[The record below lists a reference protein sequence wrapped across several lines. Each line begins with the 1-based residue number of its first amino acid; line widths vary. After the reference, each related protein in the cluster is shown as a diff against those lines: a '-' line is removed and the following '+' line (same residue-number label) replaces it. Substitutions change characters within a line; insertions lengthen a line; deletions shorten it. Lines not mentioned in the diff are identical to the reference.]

1 MAVVRWVTASLLV
14 AGAALLAGACASPPR
29 RDCFARVW
37 VAESASDVRVRGSWD
52 GWQVEHVPELQDG
65 GGRLLRLELPPG
77 EHQYLLQRGEELFVD
92 PANPLTSFREA
103 DGVEVSSLFVPDCEK
118 PSVAIWSVEA
128 EADGNVRIEGQFL
141 ASSSEEALE
150 EERLVAVTSTGS
162 RLRVA
167 KVDEGTGEFTLVASG
182 LSRGKHTIRVDAADA
197 GGEAAE
203 PARVALFVDPV
214 APSYADGIL
223 YQIMIDRFRGDG
235 GVALEAPAA
244 PGARAGG
251 TLGGVLAE
259 LEAGT
264 FDELGVSALWLSPVY
279 VNPVEARLGADGNE
293 YEGYHGYWPLES
305 RRVDERIGGEAALTA
320 LVEAAHDRGMQ
331 VILDLVPNHV
341 YEDNAIYREKQASGW
356 FTEPGCVCGTA
367 SCPWAENIQT
377 CWFTDYLPDFRWQAA
392 GTMPRAAE
400 EARFWLES
408 FDVDGFRVDAVPMM
422 PRAVTRR
429 IAHELRTTTD
439 PRSSTFLLGEVF
451 TGPGEG
457 ALAQLGQYLGPA
469 TLDSVFDFPLMWAL
483 RGAIATGQ
491 GSFAEVDAILAAG
504 DEAFAGSGAV
514 MAHMLD
520 NHDVTRFL
528 SEANGDASQ
537 SGWGPTPAEQPT
549 SDEPYARLSLGLVAL
564 LTLPGLPV
572 FYYGDEV
579 GLAGG
584 GDPDSR
590 RVMPGEEVLL
600 DQQRSVRD
608 VARRLGKLRRCSAAL
623 RSGGRRTLVVEPRIW
638 AYSRGEADE
647 DGIVVVLHASTG
659 PSAAQVSGDLLPA
672 GGFVDVLTGEAIDL
686 GPGEVLDVAPLSARV
701 LVPAG
706 SPCL

>member
-1 MAVVRWVTASLLV
+1 MVRWVTASLLV
-14 AGAALLAGACASPPR
+14 LGTALLAASCGSPPQ

-37 VAESASDVRVRGSWD
+37 VAASASDVRVRGSWD
-52 GWQVEHVPELQDG
+52 GWQGEHVPEPTEG
-65 GGRLLRLELPPG
+65 GPRLLRLELPPG

-92 PANPLTSFREA
+92 PANALTSFREA
-103 DGVEVSSLFVPDCEK
+103 DGVEVSSLLVSDCSR
-118 PSVAIWSVEA
+118 PSIAIWSA
-128 EADGNVRIEGQFL
+128 EASASGSLRIEGQFL
-141 ASSSEEALE
+141 ASSSEAPLDDEQLAAATADGRSLTVE
-150 EERLVAVTSTGS
+150 S
-162 RLRVA
+162 
-167 KVDEGTGEFTLVASG
+167 VDESTGEFTLVARG
-182 LSRGKHTIRVDAADA
+182 LGRGKHTIRVEAADA
-197 GGEAAE
+197 SGEPAE
-203 PARVALFVDPV
+203 PGRIALFVDPV

-223 YQIMIDRFRGDG
+223 YQIMIDRFRADG
-235 GVALEAPAA
+235 GEPLDAPLS

-264 FDELGVSALWLSPVY
+264 FDELGVSGLWLSPVY

-305 RRVDERIGGEAALTA
+305 RRVDERIGGEAALEA
-320 LVEAAHDRGMQ
+320 LVSAAHARGMP

-341 YEDNAIYREKQASGW
+341 YEGNALFAEKQASGW

-367 SCPWAENIQT
+367 SCPWGENIQT

-392 GTMPRAAE
+392 GTMPHAAD
-400 EARFWLES
+400 EAQFWLEA

-429 IAHELRTTTD
+429 IAHQLRTTTD
-439 PRSSTFLLGEVF
+439 PRQATFLLGEVF
-451 TGPGEG
+451 TGPGAG

-483 RGAIATGQ
+483 RGALATGQ
-491 GSFAEVDAILAAG
+491 GSFVDVEAILAAG

-528 SEANGDASQ
+528 SEANGDAGQ
-537 SGWGPTPAEQPT
+537 SGWGPTPAEQPAAE
-549 SDEPYARLSLGLVAL
+549 EPYARLALGLVAL

-572 FYYGDEV
+572 IYYGDEV

-590 RVMPGEEVLL
+590 RVMPGEGALIE
-600 DQQRSVRD
+600 QQRRVRD

-623 RSGGRRTLVVEPRIW
+623 RRGPRQTHLVEPRVW
-638 AYSRGEADE
+638 AYSRTDAGAD
-647 DGIVVVLHASTG
+647 GAVVVLLHASTG
-659 PSAAQVSGDLLPA
+659 PSDARVSADLLPS
-672 GGFVDVLTGEAIDL
+672 GSYVDVLSGEGVELRA
-686 GPGEVLDVAPLSARV
+686 GEEVDVAPLSARV